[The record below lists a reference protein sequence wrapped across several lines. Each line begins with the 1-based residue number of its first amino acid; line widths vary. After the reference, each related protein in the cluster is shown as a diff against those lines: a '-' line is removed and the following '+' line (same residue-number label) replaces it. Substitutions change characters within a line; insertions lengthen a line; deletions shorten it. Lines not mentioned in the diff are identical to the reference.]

1 MRAVLLLVGV
11 SQLFA
16 APDAHD
22 IIRRATEADQRNEAA
37 SRNYTFVQR
46 VSKRYLNA
54 DGSVKRTEIRTY
66 DVTLSEGTPYQRLI
80 AINDK
85 PLPPDLERREQE
97 KLQKSIEERR
107 KESPQERAKR
117 VAQWEKDRQKDR
129 RFVNELMNAMDF
141 RVTGEEEI
149 AGRKTWVIS
158 ATPHPGYRPKSIE
171 TKFLVKMRG
180 RAWIDEGDYMA
191 ARIEAEA
198 MDDVSIGF
206 FLVKVSKGSR
216 FFIDQ
221 TRVNGEVWLPQRIE
235 GRFSAR
241 LLIVRFRESFDM
253 SFKDFR
259 KFQVES
265 HIVPSGE
272 EQGW

>member
-1 MRAVLLLVGV
+1 MRAVLLLAVV

-16 APDAHD
+16 APDARD
-22 IIRRATEADQRNEAA
+22 IIRRATEADQHNEEL

-46 VSKRYLNA
+46 VSRRFLNS

-80 AINDK
+80 AIDDK
-85 PLPPDLERREQE
+85 PLPPDRERKEQE

-107 KESPQERAKR
+107 RESPQQRAKR

-129 RFVNELMNAMDF
+129 EFVNELLDAMDF

-149 AGRKTWVIS
+149 AGRKAWVIS
-158 ATPHPGYRPKSIE
+158 ATPHPGYRPKSME

-180 RAWIDEGDYMA
+180 RTWIDEGDYMA
-191 ARIEAEA
+191 ARIEAET
-198 MDDVSIGF
+198 MDDISMGF
-206 FLVKVSKGSR
+206 FLAKVSKGSR
-216 FFIDQ
+216 FYIDQ

-235 GRFSAR
+235 GQIFAR
-241 LLIVRFRESFDM
+241 LLIVRFRQSFDM
-253 SFKDFR
+253 TFKDFR

-265 HIVPSGE
+265 HIVSAGE
-272 EQGW
+272 EQRR